1 MRYVLALFMAGM
13 CATWAQA
20 DPMSEARALG
30 QASVGT
36 IHSGIQYSGAQW
48 TQPAVEASP
57 DGYAPYCVDPASAAQ
72 EGFLVRAQCADA
84 PLSRPECAAL
94 NSGGDTSQS
103 GVYSQA
109 AQAVPAEAQKL
120 RSGQLPLSSALSG
133 VGVGGGHYS
142 ACSNQTVTSG
152 RKYYD
157 EQYCHNYY
165 LRVED
170 QPCAKTLDVDVTWH
184 YSCPSWSTGPIQ
196 TDPYWGGGDP
206 VPHHCN
212 YENTYWQRYC
222 DEGYYESWNNIVG
235 YHCRNYTN
243 YDDWRYIQWRS
254 ETYTDTF
261 AADTWATERDVWNNP
276 CAGYDARV
284 PPGLLPPDGTDIPTG
299 GATGTGPVDKCERT
313 ASVCTQPRATR
324 WINNHPVTR
333 NCWAYQAKYSCLN
346 LDPKSDCNQPRW
358 GSCSTIG
365 TNCVDWDQF
374 IPNVCTATQTRFS
387 CMVEDTTRQQ
397 TVTNCAGQ
405 VFTDSHGVVW
415 DTGHEPDSDL
425 GLVAAYMEAGRE
437 AGGYLD
443 PDTLEI
449 FKGYESRC
457 KKKLFGLVNCC
468 NKGGSGSG
476 SLFSNSAIAA
486 ATTAGRAGVSTYMYD
501 ALFVSDAPNLV
512 INGFASVFGSG
523 TSSALAGFLAGEV
536 SVQSFLSSLVPGPWS
551 LAMMALQFSGLM
563 DCKKSDI
570 ETALKRDARLCVDLG
585 AYCSKKLPLIGTCL
599 ERTYSHCC
607 FNSLLAKSINTQGKA
622 SLGMGMGTAR
632 NPNCGGFTASQLQQ
646 LDLSAMNLSEFMDQ
660 VNPATVAPGATSCY
674 FQGETSCP
682 AVH

>member
-1 MRYVLALFMAGM
+1 MRYVAILALVWMCSAVANAG
-13 CATWAQA
+13 
-20 DPMSEARALG
+20 PMSEARALG

-36 IHSGIQYSGAQW
+36 IHKGINDTGAQW
-48 TQPAVEASP
+48 TQPAIEASP
-57 DGYAPYCVDPASAAQ
+57 DGYAPYGVDPASAAQ
-72 EGFLVRAQCADA
+72 EGFLMRARCADNA
-84 PLSRPECAAL
+84 NARPECAGL
-94 NSGGDTSQS
+94 N
-103 GVYSQA
+103 QA
-109 AQAVPAEAQKL
+109 GSTQDIYANARANPPEEAQAL
-120 RSGQLPLSSALSG
+120 RTGQLPLDAALADTR
-133 VGVGGGHYS
+133 VGIGGNYS
-142 ACSNQTVTSG
+142 ACTTSTSTTG
-152 RKYYD
+152 RKYFD

-165 LRVED
+165 LRVLD
-170 QPCAKTLDVDVTWH
+170 QPCTKTLDVEVTWH
-184 YSCPSWSTGPIQ
+184 YACPSYASGPYPR
-196 TDPYWGGGDP
+196 DPYWGGGDP
-206 VPHHCN
+206 VPHYCE
-212 YENTYWQRYC
+212 YTNTYWEHYC
-222 DEGYYESWNNIVG
+222 EADDTLAYKPGVG
-235 YHCRNYTN
+235 YQCYDTN
-243 YDDWRYIQWRS
+243 NVASPVLWREES
-254 ETYTDTF
+254 YTDTF
-261 AADTWATERDVWNNP
+261 AADTWATERDIWNNP

-284 PPGLLPPDGTDIPTG
+284 PAGLLPPDGSDIPTG
-299 GATGTGPVDKCERT
+299 SATGTGPVDKCERT
-313 ASVCTQPRATR
+313 TSLCTQPRATR

-333 NCWAYQAKYSCLN
+333 NCWAYSAKYTCLN

-358 GSCSTIG
+358 GSCTNIG

-405 VFTDSHGVVW
+405 VFTDSHGHTW

-425 GLVAAYMEAGRE
+425 GRVAVYMEAGRE
-437 AGGYLD
+437 AGAYLD
-443 PDTLEI
+443 PNTLEI
-449 FKGYESRC
+449 FKGYDSRC

-486 ATTAGRAGVSTYMYD
+486 ATAAGNAGVSTYMYD

-551 LAMMALQFSGLM
+551 LAMLALQFSGLM
-563 DCKKSDI
+563 DCKDADI

-622 SLGMGMGTAR
+622 MLGMGMGTAR
-632 NPNCGGFTASQLQQ
+632 HPNCGGFTASQLQS
-646 LDLSAMNLSEFMDQ
+646 LDLSAMDLAEFLDQ
-660 VNPATVAPGATSCY
+660 VNPAAVSPDATSCY